1 VKYDLVIK
9 AANTGLMLAHE
20 CRFKAATAVSWSG
33 DLKVACVATDGLFSM
48 TVALIRLV
56 CFFML
61 GVSKMLFH
69 LSFKGSVD
77 KGLHELLLKV
87 FDVIKAVHAASHL
100 LGQFFNVR
108 LVSHCLFSC

>member
-1 VKYDLVIK
+1 
-9 AANTGLMLAHE
+9 MLAHE
-20 CRFKAATAVSWSG
+20 CRFKSAVSVSWG
-33 DLKVACVATDGLFSM
+33 GYLKIACVTADGLFS
-48 TVALIRLV
+48 VPIALIRLV

-61 GVSKMLFH
+61 GVAEMIFH

-87 FDVIKAVHAASHL
+87 FDVIEAFHTTSHL

-108 LVSHCLFSC
+108 LSSHCLFSC